1 MLASMSGGKE
11 VIKLLLDHGANT
23 NLKDKVSVTDMI
35 YMRDVYVMYVYVCVY
50 DCMIN
55 FMFVCLFN

>member
-35 YMRDVYVMYVYVCVY
+35 YMRDAFARLYVY
-50 DCMIN
+50 
-55 FMFVCLFN
+55 CL